1 MIGAILAKRGVRDA
15 YDAMNRHDLPAIMA
29 DWHDDAVFTYPGS
42 VPASGTFE
50 GKSVIE
56 AWFRRYFEQFSEIR
70 FQVLDVCVRDLFDL
84 VGNNVIIGHWNVRV
98 TSRGGQTGAW
108 SGVSIF
114 TLQRGKVVAL
124 KDIIFDVGD
133 EFRHAWGAA

>member
-1 MIGAILAKRGVRDA
+1 MIGAILAKRGIA
-15 YDAMNRHDLPAIMA
+15 KGYDAMNRRDLPAMMA
-29 DWHDDAVFTYPGS
+29 DWHDDAVFVYPGD

-56 AWFRRYFEQFSEIR
+56 AWFRRYFEQFPAVR
-70 FQVLDVCVRDLFDL
+70 FEVLDICVRDIFDM
-84 VGNNVIIGHWNVRV
+84 VGNNVIIGHWNVQV
-98 TSRGGQTGAW
+98 TSREGQAGSW

-124 KDIIFDVGD
+124 KDIIFDVGG
-133 EFRHAWGAA
+133 EFRRSWGAA